1 MRHDKI
7 ICEYAQRLGMGYL
20 YEQWQMANVKADKVK
35 IRYPLLVY
43 VMPATGRLQIKQAEA
58 VTDQPL
64 ALFAFLAPVPRHDY
78 DSKDG
83 APIIE
88 AMKAK
93 MLEFI
98 HLVNTSGDYEPINGE
113 VSYNVVF
120 HKLDRDLMGVSFD
133 ARLVPV
139 IPECLSDYGND

>member
-1 MRHDKI
+1 MRHDEI
-7 ICEYAQRLGMGYL
+7 IRGYAQRIGMGFM

-43 VMPATGRLQIKQAEA
+43 VMPATGRLQIEQASA

-64 ALFAFLAPVPRHDY
+64 ALFAFLAPVTRHDY
-78 DSKDG
+78 DGNEG
-83 APIIE
+83 APVIE
-88 AMKAK
+88 AMKTK

-98 HLVNTSGDYEPINGE
+98 HMINTSGDYEPINGE

-133 ARLVPV
+133 TRLVPAV
-139 IPECLSDYGND
+139 PECLSDYGND

>member
-1 MRHDKI
+1 MRHDKKI
-7 ICEYAQRLGMGYL
+7 AEYAQRLGMGYL

-35 IRYPLLVY
+35 IMYPLLVY
-43 VMPATGRLQIKQAEA
+43 VMPATGRLQIKQAAA

-83 APIIE
+83 APVIE
-88 AMKAK
+88 RMKAK

-133 ARLVPV
+133 VRLVPV
-139 IPECLSDYGND
+139 IPECLADYGND

>member
-7 ICEYAQRLGMGYL
+7 IGEYAQRLGMGYM

-35 IRYPLLVY
+35 IKYPLLVY
-43 VMPATGRLQIKQAEA
+43 VMPATGRLQIKQAAA

-120 HKLDRDLMGVSFD
+120 HKLDRDLVGVSFD
-133 ARLVPV
+133 VRLVPV
-139 IPECLSDYGND
+139 IPECLADYGND